1 MRRIS
6 SLGMVLRKE
15 EPIGILGNSGGFEAG
30 STLHR
35 RGGCLGGPV
44 EHLCAKHRAG
54 SESSPRKARGL
65 VPFLEVCPAA
75 QGGKVSMPKA
85 EEKDFIK
92 STA

>member
-1 MRRIS
+1 MA
-6 SLGMVLRKE
+6 LRKE
-15 EPIGILGNSGGFEAG
+15 EPIGILGNSGGFRAG
-30 STLHR
+30 PTLHG
-35 RGGCLGGPV
+35 RGAALVGLLGAF

-54 SESSPRKARGL
+54 SESSPKKAKGM